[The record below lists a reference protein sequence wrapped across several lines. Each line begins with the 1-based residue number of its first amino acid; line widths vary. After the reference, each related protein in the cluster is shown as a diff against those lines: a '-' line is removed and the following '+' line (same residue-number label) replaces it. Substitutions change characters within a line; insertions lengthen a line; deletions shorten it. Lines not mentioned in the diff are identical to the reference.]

1 VALPGLTHLIGR
13 GVAALRRFAA
23 AAVQG
28 IASVTALV
36 WRHAEECLKHG
47 STEARAYGP
56 VVRIAVAA
64 LKGGTGKTSTA
75 VGLAET
81 LAATGQQVVLVDTD
95 PQGSAMR
102 WSSAAAED
110 GKGGLRAVVVAIP
123 TADLAR
129 RLPTVTAT
137 ADAVVLDTPPGHVA
151 TVRAAIT
158 AAQVVVVPMAPTLLD
173 LDRVSATL
181 DLARD
186 ANRPAVIL
194 LNRTRART
202 RSLAGVREALDAAEL
217 PVLSVD
223 VPQREA
229 VATAW
234 GLLVASELRQL
245 YQPIIDELQGALA
258 NLNNRPSEEQP

>member
-1 VALPGLTHLIGR
+1 MLFPATSTQALR
-13 GVAALRRFAA
+13 VAASRRYM
-23 AAVQG
+23 AVPSR
-28 IASVTALV
+28 ANSVGDCPA
-36 WRHAEECLKHG
+36 RQHAEDCLKHG
-47 STEARAYGP
+47 GTEAQVYGP

-81 LAATGQQVVLVDTD
+81 LAAAGQRVVLVDTD

-110 GKGGLRAVVVAIP
+110 GKGGLKAVVVAMP

-137 ADAVVLDTPPGHVA
+137 ADAVVLDTPPGHVD

-158 AAQVVVVPMAPTLLD
+158 AAEVVVVPMAPTLLD

-186 ANRPAVIL
+186 ANRPAVVL

-234 GLLVASELRQL
+234 GLLVADELRQL

-258 NLNNRPSEEQP
+258 NLNDRPNKEQP